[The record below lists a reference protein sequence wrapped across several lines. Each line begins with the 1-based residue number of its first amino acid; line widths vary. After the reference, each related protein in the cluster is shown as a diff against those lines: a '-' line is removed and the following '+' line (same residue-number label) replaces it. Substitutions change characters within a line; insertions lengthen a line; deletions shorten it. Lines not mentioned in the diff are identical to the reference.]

1 MAFCE
6 IFTCCISL
14 LDKYLYEIQKLQSK
28 EVKKVKEDKD
38 QKIQSQKNKSI
49 QITDR
54 KIFFG
59 PNGFP
64 TIVKF

>member
-1 MAFCE
+1 VN
-6 IFTCCISL
+6 ISL
-14 LDKYLYEIQKLQSK
+14 LVVSLLGKYLYEIQKLQSK
-28 EVKKVKEDKD
+28 EAKKSKDKKV
-38 QKIQSQKNKSI
+38 QSQKNKKI
-49 QITDR
+49 QITDC

>member
-1 MAFCE
+1 MLVV
-6 IFTCCISL
+6 SL
-14 LDKYLYEIQKLQSK
+14 LDKYLYEIQKLQGK
-28 EVKKVKEDKD
+28 EAKKVKDEKV
-38 QKIQSQKNKSI
+38 QNQKSKKIQIS
-49 QITDR
+49 DC